1 MLELASLIA
10 HHARF
15 RAEATAVVVE
25 DERLSWGEFGA
36 RVARSANALRTLGVR
51 KGDRVATLLGNCREL
66 LEAYWAAPSLGAVL
80 VPLSPL
86 LTASGLA
93 ALLRDCAPRCVFTS
107 RALLPALRSALQE
120 LARVDG
126 IRVLVVDGA
135 DGDDVLDY
143 AALAGAASD
152 RLVPEE
158 VTPDDPFNVMYTS
171 GTTGQPK
178 GIVHTHFIRAMY
190 ALLMGAAW
198 RMTPESVV
206 LHTGAIVFNGAFV
219 TLMPSFYQGGTYV
232 LCRQFDAEHA
242 IDVIERERVTHV
254 MLVPSQIIAILNA
267 PGFRAERL
275 ASLETVLSLGAPL
288 HQESK
293 ERLNRLLPNR
303 FYELYGLTEGFVTIL
318 DRSEAVR
325 KSGSVGKP
333 PVFYRMRIVREDGS
347 ECAAGEVGEIVGRGP
362 ILMPGYY
369 HRPDLT
375 AQAIRDGWLHSGDLG
390 YVDEDGYL
398 YLVDRKK
405 DMIDSGGVKVYPKD
419 VEEIAIRHEAV
430 LEVAVFGV
438 PDETWGE
445 SPLAAVVLRDDAN
458 VTPEALRDWINARVA
473 ARYQRVREVVVLPA
487 FPRNAA
493 GKILKRELREP
504 YWAGRAARI

>member
-1 MLELASLIA
+1 
-10 HHARF
+10 
-15 RAEATAVVVE
+15 
-25 DERLSWGEFGA
+25 
-36 RVARSANALRTLGVR
+36 
-51 KGDRVATLLGNCREL
+51 
-66 LEAYWAAPSLGAVL
+66 
-80 VPLSPL
+80 
-86 LTASGLA
+86 
-93 ALLRDCAPRCVFTS
+93 
-107 RALLPALRSALQE
+107 
-120 LARVDG
+120 
-126 IRVLVVDGA
+126 
-135 DGDDVLDY
+135 
-143 AALAGAASD
+143 
-152 RLVPEE
+152 
-158 VTPDDPFNVMYTS
+158 
-171 GTTGQPK
+171 
-178 GIVHTHFIRAMY
+178 
-190 ALLMGAAW
+190 
-198 RMTPESVV
+198 
-206 LHTGAIVFNGAFV
+206 
-219 TLMPSFYQGGTYV
+219 
-232 LCRQFDAEHA
+232 
-242 IDVIERERVTHV
+242 
-254 MLVPSQIIAILNA
+254 
-267 PGFRAERL
+267 
-275 ASLETVLSLGAPL
+275 
-288 HQESK
+288 
-293 ERLNRLLPNR
+293 
-303 FYELYGLTEGFVTIL
+303 
-318 DRSEAVR
+318 
-325 KSGSVGKP
+325 
-333 PVFYRMRIVREDGS
+333 MRIVREDGS